1 MEIRNLCKTYGEKKV
16 LSSFCAD
23 FQPGK
28 RYALMGPSGI
38 GKTTLV
44 RLILGLE
51 KPDSGAMTGVPAK
64 MSAVFQENR
73 LIPELTI
80 PGNLRFILVEAL
92 LLILPLAV

>member
-51 KPDSGAMTGVPAK
+51 KPDSGDMTGIPAK
-64 MSAVFQENR
+64 MSAAIMAMRTIRFKSITVFSRFPYSSFIHYIR
-73 LIPELTI
+73 L
-80 PGNLRFILVEAL
+80 
-92 LLILPLAV
+92 